1 MITNGKIGLRA
12 VEKADL
18 IQLKE
23 WRNNPDF
30 RKHFREIRELSDS
43 NQDRW
48 FENLNQDSSS
58 YFFSIVSLETG
69 SIIGAGGLLYTN
81 WLIKSADFSFYIGD
95 SNEYVSA
102 SERCMDAISAIL
114 EYGFGTLG
122 LNKVWM
128 ELYGNDDR
136 KLKLFKD
143 SFNFSIDGVLRDNWF
158 ENGYHNSFLLTL
170 LRSEYYQNDTPF

>member
-1 MITNGKIGLRA
+1 MIVRGRIGLRA

-30 RKHFREIRELSDS
+30 RKHFREIRELNDA
-43 NQDRW
+43 NQERW
-48 FENLNQDSSS
+48 FENLNQDSNS
-58 YFFSIVSLETG
+58 YFFGVVSLDTG
-69 SIIGAGGLLYTN
+69 NLIGVGGLLYIN
-81 WLIKSADFSFYIGD
+81 WVIKSADFSFYIGD
-95 SNEYVSA
+95 SDEYVST
-102 SERCMDAISAIL
+102 SERCVDSISAIL

-128 ELYGNDDR
+128 ELYENDNR

-158 ENGYHNSFLLTL
+158 ENGFHNSFLLTL
-170 LRSEYYQNDTPF
+170 LQDEFNG